1 MPRAASSINFEP
13 CKKSRTTSVSV
24 KLPSILTSLD
34 AIPRRYGAR
43 EAARSLRFA
52 ESNGANFDSFLP
64 NGSAL
69 PFALMNSSALVIAQI
84 ERSSHSL
91 LVTPQVVK
99 PWPPNTQPFAFGFS
113 FAIFAISSPN

>member
-1 MPRAASSINFEP
+1 MRI
-13 CKKSRTTSVSV
+13 
-24 KLPSILTSLD
+24 SLD

-43 EAARSLRFA
+43 AAALSFRAAGARGAYFA
-52 ESNGANFDSFLP
+52 SFLP

-69 PFALMNSSALVIAQI
+69 PFALINSSALVIAQI

-99 PWPPNTQPFAFGFS
+99 PWPPNTQPLAFGFS
-113 FAIFAISSPN
+113 LAIFAISSPN